1 MLNHAKQ
8 LGDVVRKARTA
19 QKLTQAKVAELVD
32 VSTRTIHNIEHYK
45 ENPKFD
51 RLVPLIR
58 LLNIDPNDIFY
69 PENQCESPTI
79 RRLCKKI
86 EACTEQEVRDL
97 EPVIDALIKAFK
109 EKGNNN

>member
-8 LGDVVRKARTA
+8 LGDVVRKARTT

-51 RLVPLIR
+51 LLVPLIR
-58 LLNIDPNDIFY
+58 SLNIDPNEIFY
-69 PENQCESPTI
+69 PENQCESPAL

-86 EACTEQEVRDL
+86 EACTEQEVREM
-97 EPVIDALIKAFK
+97 EPVIDTLIKAFK